1 MAAPMTPVASF
12 TIRDYPDLKLALALD
27 VDDDPVALAVQ
38 VEGHWVVRRHRHG
51 RAVDFFFDKEEQ
63 AMQALAGLA
72 AMS

>member
-1 MAAPMTPVASF
+1 MTTATRSF
-12 TIRDYPDLKLALALD
+12 TIRDYPDLNLAIALD
-27 VDDDPVALAVQ
+27 FDDVPVALAIL
-38 VEGHWVVRRHRHG
+38 VEDHWVVRRHRHG